1 MKRWLALACACW
13 MMLVGTALAPNAL
26 AQETE
31 APDPEAPNPQAMKAA
46 LRYFEAMRYDQI
58 MQDTLE
64 LMATQ
69 VPEEV
74 REDFKAHFGAYMRD
88 KYKPAMAELMVR
100 HFTLEELEAM
110 AEFYESDVGRSIAE
124 KMIPFTMDTMPFN
137 EQQVMRMV
145 LSFMEAH
152 PELMD
157 E

>member
-1 MKRWLALACACW
+1 
-13 MMLVGTALAPNAL
+13 
-26 AQETE
+26 
-31 APDPEAPNPQAMKAA
+31 
-46 LRYFEAMRYDQI
+46 
-58 MQDTLE
+58 
-64 LMATQ
+64 
-69 VPEEV
+69 
-74 REDFKAHFGAYMRD
+74 MRD

-100 HFTLEELEAM
+100 HFTRQELTAM

-137 EQQVMRMV
+137 EQQIMRMV